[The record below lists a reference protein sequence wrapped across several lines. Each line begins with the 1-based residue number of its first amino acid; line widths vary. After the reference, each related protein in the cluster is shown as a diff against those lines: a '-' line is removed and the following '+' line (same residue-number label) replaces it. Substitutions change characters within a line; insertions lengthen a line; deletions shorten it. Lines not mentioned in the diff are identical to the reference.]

1 MTHNTPS
8 KIFSSPFGLNWLNRF
23 GPIIALAILY
33 AALVIFGP
41 ASFATFRT
49 AETII
54 RQTAIVGAAAMG
66 MTLVIIAGGID
77 LSAGS
82 MVAFCTVI
90 AAKIMTAL
98 AAYGQPEG
106 FNPLAANVGIAVA
119 AAAALSGIGAAGLC
133 GYLNGLVITR
143 FKVVPFIVTLGT
155 LLIIR
160 GATKGLAN
168 QQKVDA
174 PLSPLNALLAPTSA
188 QTVFSALAPGVWLL
202 IGLALAV
209 YILLHYTRLGRHI
222 YAVGSNEQA
231 ARLCGVNVEKVKR
244 IVYTLSGLSAGLA
257 GVLQFSRLSVGD
269 PTVAVGLELDVIA
282 AVVIGGGSLAGGQG
296 TVIGSLVGAL
306 MMTVIKA
313 GCSQMGLPNWIQE
326 IVTGLIIV
334 LAVGL
339 DRLRQRWDK

>member
-1 MTHNTPS
+1 MKNPAMKNLFIS
-8 KIFSSPFGLNWLNRF
+8 AVGWLNRF
-23 GPIIALAILY
+23 GPVLALLILY
-33 AALVIFGP
+33 AALLAFGP
-41 ASFATFRT
+41 ESFATLRT

-54 RQTAIVGAAAMG
+54 RQTAIVGAAALG

-77 LSAGS
+77 LATGS
-82 MVAFCTVI
+82 IVAFCTVVI
-90 AAKIMTAL
+90 AKLLNIFVAWAHSDTASVL
-98 AAYGQPEG
+98 THQANWTAA
-106 FNPLAANVGIAVA
+106 LSAAAAGLVA
-119 AAAALSGIGAAGLC
+119 AAAAGW
-133 GYLNGLVITR
+133 LNGFVITR

-160 GATKGLAN
+160 GAAKGLAN

-174 PLSPLNALLAPTSA
+174 PLSPLNALLAPANIQSA
-188 QTVFSALAPGVWLL
+188 FAFLAPGVWLL
-202 IGLALAV
+202 IGLAIAV

-257 GVLQFSRLSVGD
+257 GILQFSRLSVGD

-306 MMTVIKA
+306 MMTVIRS

-326 IVTGLIIV
+326 IITGTIIV

-339 DRLRQRWDK
+339 DRLRQRWDR